1 MERINKNPDIFTN
14 KNFLLNLRD
23 YPNSQKVMLK
33 YKENFELIK
42 NFIDTIIQSLLDN
55 VSTFPYIL
63 RCICKII
70 KLLIDKKFP
79 DINKYEKNALIGEFI
94 FGKCILPILINS
106 DINAVITSSIL
117 SANTK
122 RCLGLIAKILTRIN
136 RGIFFDGTCDTNFTI
151 FNHYMVEIIPSL
163 NAFYESL
170 IDVSLPRILE
180 EMMSNK
186 SDNLHFD
193 SGKTSQPNKTSE
205 VKNHHVFTKYNY
217 FKENEEE
224 LVNIQCICFSINDI
238 LLIIKYLKPHL
249 QTIKT
254 SSNMNPS
261 SVNLLVKSV
270 EKISGHEVFLTSLL
284 PNKMEPKRKFMLIF
298 NVENNPEKMD
308 LLYPKIFRFTF
319 TNEIESEVILKRIKF
334 CVKLILRGINMINP
348 RVYSYL
354 NSATSTKNF
363 IIALNQILQM
373 EEYTDTEFNDKIPL
387 NWYSLYMTSN
397 FQFLSDDYIRDDY
410 LKLYEELL
418 KEGLEEISFLNKK
431 SNLIIAKYGMNTR
444 CVEKI
449 IEKIRR
455 DTRKAKQI
463 EKFMKMERFIRK
475 TDINVCIKTGLKDE
489 EKSNASSSSKSFFG
503 NLFDWSKRKTVVDN
517 KIELLSVEDNV

>member
-23 YPNSQKVMLK
+23 FPNSQKVMLK

-42 NFIDTIIQSLLDN
+42 NFIDSIIQSLLDN

-79 DINKYEKNALIGEFI
+79 EINKYEKNALIGEFI

-122 RCLGLIAKILTRIN
+122 RCLGLIAKIIRRIN
-136 RGIFFDGTCDTNFTI
+136 RGMFFDGTCDTNFTI

-163 NAFYESL
+163 NLFYENL
-170 IDVSLPRILE
+170 IEVSLPRILE
-180 EMMSNK
+180 EIISKKFDFLSN
-186 SDNLHFD
+186 DNL
-193 SGKTSQPNKTSE
+193 SKSSE
-205 VKNHHVFTKYNY
+205 IKNPQVFSKYNY

-238 LLIIKYLKPHL
+238 LLIIKCLKPHL
-249 QTIKT
+249 QTIKN
-254 SSNMNPS
+254 SSNMSPS
-261 SVNLLVKSV
+261 SLNLLIKSV
-270 EKISGHEVFLTSLL
+270 EKIAGHEVFLTSLL
-284 PNKMEPKRKFMLIF
+284 PNKYEPKRKFMLIF
-298 NVENNPEKMD
+298 NVESNPDKMD

-397 FQFLSDDYIRDDY
+397 FQFLPDEYIQDDY

-463 EKFMKMERFIRK
+463 EKFIKMERFIRK
-475 TDINVCIKTGLKDE
+475 TEINVCVKTGLKDE
-489 EKSNASSSSKSFFG
+489 EKAGTGGSSKSFFG